1 VISVPR
7 YYDFATQ
14 FARAGLGAINCNN
27 VTVADQVAHRRT
39 LYAQTTRVS
48 GIRAPHS
55 RSGDQLFCGNL
66 IKVGMAIALFPGV
79 AAWMGRTGIAMSFT
93 LRVPRSFLTTSS
105 NNDPEIGNFALCRT
119 LRPE

>member
-1 VISVPR
+1 MSPLLIKWLI
-7 YYDFATQ
+7 DE
-14 FARAGLGAINCNN
+14 
-27 VTVADQVAHRRT
+27 

-105 NNDPEIGNFALCRT
+105 NNDLEIGNFALCST